1 MHVNAPSASRRGFS
15 NAREQR
21 VATPLRRNR
30 PILDME
36 ERMLESDNGVDPCQL
51 ISDRYTNDKFRKFLE
66 VLGPERRSY
75 WRWITVGDII
85 AVSQWDGKR
94 DANADVAGCTCDCFG
109 LFHHCCHALRIMA
122 VINGGD
128 PAACSSGE
136 RDRCT
141 KVGIDERFLS
151 EHRKPQFKRLV
162 SCSRREGPQTAAVIV
177 RVCKPRQHQKSVICK

>member
-1 MHVNAPSASRRGFS
+1 MHVNATSAACRGFS
-15 NAREQR
+15 NIREQG
-21 VATPLRRNR
+21 VTTPLRRNR

-36 ERMLESDNGVDPCQL
+36 QRMLESGNGVDPCQL

-66 VLGPERRSY
+66 VLGPECRSY
-75 WRWITVGDII
+75 WRRITVGDII
-85 AVSQWDGKR
+85 AVPQRDGKR
-94 DANADVAGCTCDCFG
+94 DANADVAGSACDCFG

-128 PAACSSGE
+128 PAACSSSE

-141 KVGIDERFLS
+141 KVGIDDRFLS

-162 SCSRREGPQTAAVIV
+162 SCSRRKGPQTAAVIV
-177 RVCKPRQHQKSVICK
+177 RVSKRRQ